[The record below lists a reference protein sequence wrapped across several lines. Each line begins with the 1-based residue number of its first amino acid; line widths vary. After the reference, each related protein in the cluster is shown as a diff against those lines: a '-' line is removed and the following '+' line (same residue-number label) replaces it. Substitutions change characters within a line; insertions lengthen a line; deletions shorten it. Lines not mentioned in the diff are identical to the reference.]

1 MEFNLAQVFS
11 AVAAANPD
19 RDCIVFGHRRFTFS
33 QTNERARR
41 LARALNSWGLG
52 VRRER
57 HELAPHESG
66 QSHLG
71 LYLANGNEYLE
82 GMLGAYQARVAPFNV
97 NYRYV
102 AEELVYL
109 LGNASAEAVM
119 YQARFAPTL
128 ALALDQARD
137 RLPSMRLIH
146 VDDESGNDPLP
157 SAVRYEDLLAAH
169 AGGVTDEPLDL
180 ALSPDDL
187 YVLYTGGTTGMPKAV
202 LWRQH
207 DIYMNA
213 MGGRPPFGGDPVT
226 SLDDIVERSRLGGPG
241 SMTCAPLMHGA
252 AQWAAF
258 INLCGGRPFVMAP
271 TTTHFDPAEAWALA
285 SRERVM
291 SLSFVGDAFGRPL
304 IDALESGD
312 YDLSGLLILVTGGAA
327 LSAPLKQRFLDL
339 LPQLTILDAGGSSES
354 GNQMGQVSSRQQG
367 GSGRFAPNPG
377 AVVVSE
383 DMTRIL
389 SPGDDEIG
397 WLAQQGLIP
406 LGYLGDPEK
415 TARTFPVIDGIR
427 HSVPGDRARWFADGE
442 IELLGRDSVTI
453 NSGGEKIFAEE
464 VEAAIA
470 EHPSVYDV
478 VVTGRPSTRWGN
490 EVVAIVALA
499 GGEQASRQEMA
510 DSIIAEAARHIARY
524 KLPKAIVFRDR
535 LQRSPS
541 GKADYR
547 WAKAQAA
554 QDV

>member
-11 AVAAANPD
+11 AVASANPE
-19 RDCIVFGHRRFTFS
+19 RDCIVFGHQRFTYA
-33 QTNERARR
+33 QTEERARR
-41 LARALNSWGLG
+41 FARALNAWGFG
-52 VRRER
+52 AHRER
-57 HELAPHESG
+57 SELAPHESG

-71 LYLANGNEYLE
+71 LYMANCNEYIE
-82 GMLGAYQARVAPFNV
+82 GMLGAYLARVAPFNV

-102 AEELVYL
+102 ADELVYL
-109 LGNASAEAVM
+109 LDNAGADAVM

-128 ALALDQARD
+128 AEALQKGQLQAV
-137 RLPSMRLIH
+137 RLIH
-146 VDDESGNDPLP
+146 VDDGSGNEPLP
-157 SAVRYEDLLAAH
+157 GAVRYEELLAS
-169 AGGVTDEPLDL
+169 VSDEPLDL
-180 ALSPDDL
+180 TPSPDDL

-207 DIYMNA
+207 DIFVNA
-213 MGGRPPFGGDPVT
+213 MGGRTYGTGEVVA
-226 SLDDIVERSRLGGPG
+226 SLDEVAERSRADGPG
-241 SMTCAPLMHGA
+241 SMTCAPMMHGA

-285 SRERVM
+285 SRERVVSM
-291 SLSFVGDAFGRPL
+291 SIVGDAFGRPL
-304 IDALESGD
+304 VDELESGD

-327 LSAPLKQRFLDL
+327 LSAPLKQRFVEL

-354 GNQMGQVSSRQQG
+354 GSQMGQVSSRGQSA
-367 GSGRFAPNPG
+367 SGRFAPNPG

-383 DMTRIL
+383 DLTRIL
-389 SPGDDEIG
+389 APGDDEIG

-415 TARTFPVIDGIR
+415 TARTFPVIEGIR
-427 HSVPGDRARWFADGE
+427 HSVPGDRARWAADGE
-442 IELLGRDSVTI
+442 IELLGRDAVTI

-470 EHPSVYDV
+470 EHAAVYDV
-478 VVTGRPSTRWGN
+478 VVTGRPSERWGN
-490 EVVAIVALA
+490 EVVAVVQLRQ
-499 GGEQASRQEMA
+499 GQQADA
-510 DSIIAEAARHIARY
+510 DSIIAEAARHLARY
-524 KLPKAIVFRDR
+524 KLPKEVVFRDR

-547 WAKAQAA
+547 WAKAQ
-554 QDV
+554 VT

>member
-33 QTNERARR
+33 QTDERARR

-52 VRRER
+52 ARRER

-102 AEELVYL
+102 ADELVYL
-109 LGNASAEAVM
+109 LGNAGAEAVM

-128 ALALDQARD
+128 ALALDQAPD
-137 RLPSMRLIH
+137 RLQSMRLIH

-157 SAVRYEDLLAAH
+157 SAVRYEDLLAS
-169 AGGVTDEPLDL
+169 VTDEPLDL

-226 SLDDIVERSRLGGPG
+226 SLDDIVERSRAGGPG

-367 GSGRFAPNPG
+367 ASGRFAPNPG

-389 SPGDDEIG
+389 SPGDDEVG

-499 GGEQASRQEMA
+499 DGEHASQEEMA
-510 DSIIAEAARHIARY
+510 DAIIAEAARHIARY